1 MNLGD
6 RLVAQY
12 ERAADDEYERLVVH
26 QASTVAVQV
35 RNSITMICLAIL
47 GWVLPGKL
55 VWWSLLL
62 LVPVVGGELL
72 SFFWYRRKIA
82 MPRAIAYPWQVNL
95 VFLILLVVW
104 GTGVGFNTGVPF
116 ATAIGGAIGFAVAL
130 IVVPLALMHRRERD
144 IVSCE
149 GDD

>member
-62 LVPVVGGELL
+62 
-72 SFFWYRRKIA
+72 S
-82 MPRAIAYPWQVNL
+82 
-95 VFLILLVVW
+95 LIH
-104 GTGVGFNTGVPF
+104 
-116 ATAIGGAIGFAVAL
+116 I
-130 IVVPLALMHRRERD
+130 
-144 IVSCE
+144 
-149 GDD
+149 